1 MKAKDSPYY
10 KSKYECISKRRGEKR
25 AIIAIARMILI
36 AVFFMFKTGNVWSP
50 SDLFKVDM
58 PPILQDKHKQKAIH
72 NAIKLLVSQGVL
84 NPSDLTIK

>member
-1 MKAKDSPYY
+1 LRPTSLKPAPVQVANAAVKAKDSPYY

-58 PPILQDKHKQKAIH
+58 PPILDA
-72 NAIKLLVSQGVL
+72 
-84 NPSDLTIK
+84 